1 MGKSKK
7 PKIKKKEMPA
17 CPPEIIKQF
26 TDHGFEADWVQ
37 GEYEIFTTNYPSG
50 KAKKAELI
58 TRLTTAATERLPNC
72 DAANVANTLYPAF
85 DPEDQG
91 GKINKKEFMKFVA
104 FVNETAQLGLA
115 EAEMKGLTDEVFAE
129 LGKDELTIEDVTAV
143 VAARWGA

>member
-58 TRLTTAATERLPNC
+58 TRLTTAAAERLPNC

-85 DPEDQG
+85 DPEDKGEVDFIVLQ
-91 GKINKKEFMKFVA
+91 KEWLSSMLLIFKFEPSYSFHLSMK
-104 FVNETAQLGLA
+104 TKA
-115 EAEMKGLTDEVFAE
+115 EK
-129 LGKDELTIEDVTAV
+129 
-143 VAARWGA
+143 